1 MILSFSDSSHEAQA
15 LADLLG
21 LPHHTI
27 HTRYFPDGESL
38 VRLPPELPESVVIFR
53 SLHHPDSKLVQLLIA
68 VRTARQ
74 LGARHL
80 TLITPYL
87 CYMRQDMAFEPGQ
100 AVSQLI
106 IGQWLGELFDA
117 VITVDPHL
125 HRIDRLEQAIPIKEA
140 ITLSAAESIGHYLK
154 DHRLSDAVLIG
165 PDAESHQW
173 VSEVSRVCGAP
184 FVTASKVRSG
194 DTSVAVTLPPFD
206 YRDKHL
212 ILVDD
217 VISSGHTMIEAAREG
232 LKRGARKVSA
242 VCTHALLA
250 ENARELMSDAGIVDV
265 LSCNSIADDSNRID
279 LTSLLGASYRELI
292 SRQHAD

>member
-27 HTRYFPDGESL
+27 HTRHFPDGESL
-38 VRLPPELPESVVIFR
+38 VRLPPELPENVVIFR

-68 VRTARQ
+68 ARTARK
-74 LGARHL
+74 LGAKHL

-100 AVSQLI
+100 AISQLV
-106 IGQWLGELFDA
+106 IGEWLGALFNA

-125 HRIDRLEQAIPIKEA
+125 HRIDRLEQAIPIQEA
-140 ITLSAAESIGHYLK
+140 IALSAAEAIGHYLK
-154 DHRLSDAVLIG
+154 SHGANDIVLVG

-194 DTSVAVTLPPFD
+194 DKDVNVTLPPFN
-206 YRDKHL
+206 YQGTHL
-212 ILVDD
+212 VLVDD
-217 VISSGHTMIEAAREG
+217 VISSGHTMIEAAQEG
-232 LKRGARKVSA
+232 LKRGAKSVSA

-250 ENARELMSDAGIVDV
+250 ENARELMTQAGIDD
-265 LSCNSIADDSNRID
+265 LISCNSIADDSNRID
-279 LTSLLGASYRELI
+279 LTPLLASSYRELLG
-292 SRQHAD
+292 RQGIR